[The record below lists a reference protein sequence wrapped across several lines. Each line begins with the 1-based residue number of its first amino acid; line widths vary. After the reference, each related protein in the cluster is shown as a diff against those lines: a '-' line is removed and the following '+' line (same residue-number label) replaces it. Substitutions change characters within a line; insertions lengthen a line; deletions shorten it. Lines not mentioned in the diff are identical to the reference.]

1 MSDVSGSRFL
11 QRFAGGDGFQRELK
25 RSSQPMDRQSAN
37 APGDFTQDSGS
48 GASGSFDY
56 SMTEQAPDHSSPS
69 TLRGPGSFG
78 KQVRREKYIE
88 DNNIAQGGG
97 TINGGEFVNKY
108 SQANRQA
115 QTGQS
120 DGSSI
125 ANKYINAAAQTN
137 PIDIAALDKHIRRT
151 PLYSEAKSEL
161 AGLQVYGDKYKNARE
176 NLPNWSQPNAM
187 EATESPDFEGMYDRT
202 KKDLDSIEI

>member
-1 MSDVSGSRFL
+1 MSDHSGSRFL
-11 QRFAGGDGFQRELK
+11 ERFAGGDGFQRELR
-25 RSSQPMDRQSAN
+25 RSSQPIGRQSAE

-48 GASGSFDY
+48 GTSGSFDY
-56 SMTEQAPDHSSPS
+56 SMTEQAPDHSSPT

-97 TINGGEFVNKY
+97 TVNGGEFVNKY

-125 ANKYINAAAQTN
+125 ANKYINAAARTN
-137 PIDIAALDKHIRRT
+137 PVDIVALDKHIRRT

-161 AGLQVYGDKYKNARE
+161 AGLQVYGDKYRNARE
-176 NLPNWSQPNAM
+176 NLPNWSQPNPM
-187 EATESPDFEGMYDRT
+187 EATESPDFEGIYDRT
-202 KKDLDSIEI
+202 KKDLDSIKI